1 MTTLESPMPVV
12 SGRLSL
18 PYATAIALLI
28 EALLLAA
35 LVIGLS
41 DAKKTTPPRP
51 QPVMLSFPVIQAAPP
66 KPAPTPPRKP
76 PVKPVPHP
84 RPAPVH
90 HTVHHLSPPV
100 HKTEVSEPAPEP
112 LAMAPAAPDTVS
124 APPQPAPVQHTEKS
138 SPPSVDPN
146 IQARFEDQVRSAVQ
160 SAMRYPYAAKLA
172 HISGRA
178 QVSFDY
184 TDGRVSA
191 IKIAVSSGYGML
203 DSAALQAV
211 SAAAYP
217 PPPKNL
223 AGKSMPF
230 EVWVRFY
237 LTGPSAN

>member
-1 MTTLESPMPVV
+1 MPVV

-41 DAKKTTPPRP
+41 DAKKATPPRP

-66 KPAPTPPRKP
+66 KPTPTPPRKP

-90 HTVHHLSPPV
+90 HAVHRPAPPA
-100 HKTEVSEPAPEP
+100 HKTEAPEPVPEP
-112 LAMAPAAPDTVS
+112 LAIAPAAPDTVS
-124 APPQPAPVQHTEKS
+124 APPQAAPVRQVEKP
-138 SPPSVDPN
+138 SPPSVDPG

-160 SAMRYPYAAKLA
+160 SAMRYPYAARLA

-178 QVSFDY
+178 QVAFNY
-184 TDGRVSA
+184 TDGRVGA
-191 IKIAVSSGYGML
+191 TKLAVSSGYGML

-211 SAAAYP
+211 SAATYP
-217 PPPKNL
+217 PPPKSMT
-223 AGKSMPF
+223 GKSMPF
-230 EVWVRFY
+230 KVWVQFNS
-237 LTGPSAN
+237 TGQSAD

>member
-1 MTTLESPMPVV
+1 MPGV

-18 PYATAIALLI
+18 PYAAAAALIL

-41 DAKKTTPPRP
+41 DTKKTAPPKQ
-51 QPVMLSFPVIQAAPP
+51 QPVMLSFPVIPAAPP
-66 KPAPTPPRKP
+66 KPAPAPPRKI
-76 PVKPVPHP
+76 PVKPAP
-84 RPAPVH
+84 RPLPTLVH
-90 HTVHHLSPPV
+90 HAVHHPSPPV
-100 HKTEVSEPAPEP
+100 HKTEAPEP
-112 LAMAPAAPDTVS
+112 LAMAPLAPDTVP
-124 APPQPAPVQHTEKS
+124 APPQAAPVRQAEKP
-138 SPPSVDPN
+138 SPPSVDPG

-191 IKIAVSSGYGML
+191 VKIAVSSGYGML

>member
-1 MTTLESPMPVV
+1 MTTLESSLPGV

-18 PYATAIALLI
+18 PYATAIALFI

-41 DAKKTTPPRP
+41 DTKKTMPPRP

-66 KPAPTPPRKP
+66 KPTPTPPRKP
-76 PVKPVPHP
+76 PVKPVPQP

-90 HTVHHLSPPV
+90 HTVHHLSPPM
-100 HKTEVSEPAPEP
+100 HKTEIPEPAPEP
-112 LAMAPAAPDTVS
+112 LAMAPAAPDTMS
-124 APPQPAPVQHTEKS
+124 APPQPAPVQRTEKP
-138 SPPSVDPN
+138 SPPSIDPD
-146 IQARFEDQVRSAVQ
+146 IKARFDDQVRSAVQ
-160 SAMRYPYAAKLA
+160 SAMHYPYAARMA
-172 HISGRA
+172 HISGRT
-178 QVSFDY
+178 QVSFEY
-184 TDGRVSA
+184 MDGRVSA
-191 IKIAVSSGYGML
+191 VKIAVSSGYGML

-217 PPPKNL
+217 SPPKTM

-230 EVWVRFY
+230 KVWVRFY

>member
-1 MTTLESPMPVV
+1 MPGV

-18 PYATAIALLI
+18 PYAAAAAFLL
-28 EALLLAA
+28 EALLVAA

-41 DAKKTTPPRP
+41 DTKKASPPKQ
-51 QPVMLSFPVIQAAPP
+51 QPVMLSFPVMPAAPP
-66 KPAPTPPRKP
+66 KPAPTPPRKI
-76 PVKPVPHP
+76 PVKPAP
-84 RPAPVH
+84 RPLPTPVH
-90 HTVHHLSPPV
+90 HVVHRAAPQV
-100 HKTEVSEPAPEP
+100 HQVETPDPTPEP
-112 LAMAPAAPDTVS
+112 LAMAPAAPDTVP
-124 APPQPAPVQHTEKS
+124 APPQAAPVRQAAKP
-138 SPPSVDPN
+138 SPPSVDPD

-178 QVSFDY
+178 QVSFEY

-211 SAAAYP
+211 SAATYP

-237 LTGPSAN
+237 LTGPSAD

>member
-1 MTTLESPMPVV
+1 MPGV

-18 PYATAIALLI
+18 PYAAAAALVL

-41 DAKKTTPPRP
+41 DTKKTTPPKQ
-51 QPVMLSFPVIQAAPP
+51 QPVMLSFPVIPAAPP
-66 KPAPTPPRKP
+66 KPVPTPPRKI
-76 PVKPVPHP
+76 PVKPAP
-84 RPAPVH
+84 RPLPTPVH
-90 HTVHHLSPPV
+90 HAAHHPSPPV
-100 HKTEVSEPAPEP
+100 HKTEAPEPVPEP
-112 LAMAPAAPDTVS
+112 LAMAPVAPDTVP
-124 APPQPAPVQHTEKS
+124 APPQAAPVRPVEKPG
-138 SPPSVDPN
+138 PPSVDPN

-191 IKIAVSSGYGML
+191 VKIAVSSGYGML

>member
-1 MTTLESPMPVV
+1 MPVV

-66 KPAPTPPRKP
+66 KPTPTPPHKP

-124 APPQPAPVQHTEKS
+124 APPQPAPFSRLKNPAHPVSTLTSRPASRIRFAAPFSRRCVIRMPLS
-138 SPPSVDPN
+138 SPTSRGARRYLSN
-146 IQARFEDQVRSAVQ
+146 IW
-160 SAMRYPYAAKLA
+160 
-172 HISGRA
+172 
-178 QVSFDY
+178 
-184 TDGRVSA
+184 T
-191 IKIAVSSGYGML
+191 
-203 DSAALQAV
+203 
-211 SAAAYP
+211 
-217 PPPKNL
+217 
-223 AGKSMPF
+223 AG
-230 EVWVRFY
+230 
-237 LTGPSAN
+237 